1 MQFTSLLA
9 ALVAVP
15 VVLGATTSVSFDPVF
30 DNAANSL
37 DIVACSDGSNGLL
50 TKGTCSRSP
59 LTTPLVT
66 DYSTGFT
73 TFGSLPSFPN
83 IGGAPAV
90 GGFNSAACGTCW
102 QLTFNGTSI
111 NVLAIDVGP
120 KGFNIAQE
128 ALDTLTHGNAVQLG
142 RINATTKQVA
152 ASACG
157 L

>member
-1 MQFTSLLA
+1 MQFASLLA
-9 ALVAVP
+9 ALVTVP
-15 VVLGATTSVSFDPVF
+15 AVLGATTSVSFDPVF

-50 TKGTCSRSP
+50 TK
-59 LTTPLVT
+59 
-66 DYSTGFT
+66 GFT

-142 RINATTKQVA
+142 RINATTTQVD